1 MLVIPAVDIRGG
13 RCVRLYQ
20 GEYDRETVFSED
32 PVAMAKHWEQAG
44 ARFLHVVD
52 LDGARSGSLTH
63 ADVIRAICRAVN
75 IPVQLGGGL
84 RDREALNQALELG
97 ACRCIIGTVAAL
109 DIENASAL
117 FSEFGDRVAAA
128 IDCRE
133 GKVAIRGWEQQT
145 AKTAVELALELERA
159 GARRIV
165 FTDIL
170 RDGTETG
177 PNVEGARELIGALRV
192 PVVVA
197 GGVSR
202 PEHLPALAAAG
213 AEACIVGRAFY
224 SGLMPSSVLSRDW

>member
-1 MLVIPAVDIRGG
+1 VLVIPAVDLRGG

-52 LDGARSGSLTH
+52 LDGARSGTIAH
-63 ADVIRAICRAVN
+63 ADVIRAICRAVG

-84 RDREALNQALELG
+84 RDREALSEALELG
-97 ACRCIIGTVAAL
+97 ASRCIIGTIAAL
-109 DIENASAL
+109 DTEKASAL
-117 FSEFGDRVAAA
+117 FSEFGHRVAAA

-145 AKTAVELALELERA
+145 GKTAVELALELERA

-177 PNVEGARELIGALRV
+177 PNVEAAKALIESLKV
-192 PVVVA
+192 PVVIA

-213 AEACIVGRAFY
+213 AEACIVGRALY
-224 SGLMPSSVLSRDW
+224 SGLMPPGVLKRDW